1 MLIEKYL
8 GQVMKIRKLS
18 VPFHVGRRFKS
29 FRNVRLILLESIW
42 KLFVY
47 MQAKPQQLKCDQALI
62 SLNNCK
68 EWLGDCLN
76 FLEGGHKTE
85 ILFKL
90 RNLYLGDKILHLYVK
105 HIKRLFRNYVENQ
118 SACWVNEQR
127 KLYESDLAN
136 LLKGNVEIIDH
147 AIQMLQ
153 LFMVTVT
160 KRPKKTKVKKLFPKR
175 GQDMNNLDRSK
186 LESIELPRSQT
197 QNKKKHKQKKKRE
210 SLVTLVRL

>member
-1 MLIEKYL
+1 MFVENYL

-18 VPFHVGRRFKS
+18 FPFHGGRKFKS

-47 MQAKPQQLKCDQALI
+47 MQAKPHQLKCDQALT

-68 EWLGDCLN
+68 EWLSDCLN
-76 FLEGGHKTE
+76 FLGGHKTE

-153 LFMVTVT
+153 LFVVTVS
-160 KRPKKTKVKKLFPKR
+160 KRPKKTKAKKLFPKK
-175 GQDMNNLDRSK
+175 GQNMNNSDRSN
-186 LESIELPRSQT
+186 LESIELLKSHGQKESKHNQT
-197 QNKKKHKQKKKRE
+197 KKRK